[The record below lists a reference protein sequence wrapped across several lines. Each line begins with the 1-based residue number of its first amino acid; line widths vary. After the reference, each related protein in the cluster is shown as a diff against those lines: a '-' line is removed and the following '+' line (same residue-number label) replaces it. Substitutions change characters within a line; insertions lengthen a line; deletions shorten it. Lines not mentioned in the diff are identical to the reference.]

1 MIAISAKSAFI
12 KKRTGLEEYSY
23 QLIKRIIKLSRQ
35 NNTLK
40 DIIFYSNKWPEWE
53 NDFDDINIEVLR
65 SRYLWSQGR
74 LAWKIFWDKP
84 DIFFNPEHILP
95 ISSPDKSIITVHDL
109 AYEHLPIYYTKKHQ
123 IYLRFITKNAV
134 KRAKKIIA
142 VSQNTAEDLIN
153 LYNVPRRKI
162 KVIYHGLP
170 LINSTDEQI
179 KDDISIYNLT
189 GSYILYIGRI
199 ELKKN
204 IINLIRG
211 FESFKQKHKKSQLK
225 LILAGGEGFGYQKIK
240 EQIRLSDY
248 FKDIIELGYVNEE
261 TKFALLKRTKALVL
275 PSFYEGFGM
284 PVIEAQSFGAPI
296 IASNVSSLP
305 EITSGSAI
313 LVNPH
318 DAEGIGNAIYNIIYN
333 SKIRKL
339 LIQKGY
345 INAKKFSWEKTA
357 KETLNL
363 ILSLK

>member
-12 KKRTGLEEYSY
+12 KNRTGLEEYSY
-23 QLIKRIIKLSRQ
+23 QLIKNIIKLSKR

-40 DIIFYSNKWPEWE
+40 DIVFYSNKWPEWE

-84 DIFFNPEHILP
+84 DIFFNPEQLLP

-109 AYEHLPIYYTKKHQ
+109 AYERLPIYYTKKQQ
-123 IYLRFITKNAV
+123 IYLRFITKGAV

-142 VSQNTAEDLIN
+142 VSQNTANDLIN
-153 LYNVPRRKI
+153 LYNVPSRKI

-170 LINSTDEQI
+170 LIDSTDEQI
-179 KDDISIYNLT
+179 KDDIAIHNLK

-199 ELKKN
+199 EIKKN

-211 FESFKQKHKKSQLK
+211 FESFKQKYKKSQLK
-225 LILAGGEGFGYQKIK
+225 LILAGKKGFEYQKIK
-240 EQIRLSDY
+240 EQIKLSNY
-248 FKDIIELGYVNEE
+248 FKDIIELDYVDEK
-261 TKFALLKRTKALVL
+261 TKFALIKRAKALVL
-275 PSFYEGFGM
+275 PSFYEGFGI
-284 PVIEAQSFGAPI
+284 PVIEAQNFGIPVI
-296 IASNVSSLP
+296 TSNISSLP

-313 LVNPH
+313 LINPH
-318 DAEGIGNAIYNIIYN
+318 DAEGIGHAIYNIIYN

-345 INAKKFSWEKTA
+345 NNVKKFSWEKTA
-357 KETLNL
+357 KETLDL